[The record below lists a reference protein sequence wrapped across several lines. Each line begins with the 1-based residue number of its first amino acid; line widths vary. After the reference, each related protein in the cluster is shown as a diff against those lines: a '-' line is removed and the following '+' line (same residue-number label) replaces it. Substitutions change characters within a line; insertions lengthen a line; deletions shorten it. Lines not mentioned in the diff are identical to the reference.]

1 MKRQEEKASYVFEI
15 RIQNKFKSR
24 SGKNYSVL
32 RHSERDKLPRAVVAK
47 EAVVNICPLVEPD
60 VMALDKLVF
69 PNVEELK
76 VLGVVPV

>member
-1 MKRQEEKASYVFEI
+1 MKK
-15 RIQNKFKSR
+15 
-24 SGKNYSVL
+24 YSVL
-32 RHSERDKLPRAVVAK
+32 RHSERHKLPRVVVAK
-47 EAVVNICPLVEPD
+47 EAVVAVRPLVEPD